1 MTLRGKAL
9 FALAAFS
16 TLALAGSH
24 QPAYAYYHYYSSS
37 TANFLDVFEYKV
49 EIDAGELMGSKQARG
64 ELAKNQPRDI
74 FLDRIERKV
83 MGFSVSATDVKIH
96 MTPSRMDADRTRL
109 DLDIEGKDVAV
120 KSSYFNKKFAKM
132 DIDTIYGVY
141 DAKTDKVTVHIPFAT
156 AFSLAFK

>member
-9 FALAAFS
+9 FALTAFS
-16 TLALAGSH
+16 MLALAGS
-24 QPAYAYYHYYSSS
+24 QPAYAYSP

-49 EIDAGELMGSKQARG
+49 ELDAGELMDRTWQAKD

-96 MTPSRMDADRTRL
+96 MTPSRMEADRTRI
-109 DLDIEGKDVAV
+109 DIDIEGKDVAV
-120 KSSYFNKKFAKM
+120 QSSYFNKKFARL
-132 DIDTIYGVY
+132 DVDTIYGVY
-141 DAKTDKVTVHIPFAT
+141 NARTDKVTVHIPFAT
-156 AFSLAFK
+156 AFSLAFR